1 MKHGHSCPC
10 IRPLRYTNGAMRIGV
25 LSDTHDHLGYLR
37 RAVDALN
44 DLQVELVLHAG
55 DYVAPF
61 VANELSRLRC
71 RLLGVFGN
79 NDGERV
85 GLTKRLSEIGQVQ
98 VQPLFVELE
107 GCRIAV
113 VHEPEPVE
121 AFARSGLYDIV
132 IYGHTH
138 QHELRSVN
146 DCTVINPGEVCG
158 WLTDKPTCAVIALPE
173 RQVEILT
180 LR

>member
-1 MKHGHSCPC
+1 
-10 IRPLRYTNGAMRIGV
+10 MRIGI

-44 DLQVELVLHAG
+44 DMRVEFALHAG

-61 VANELSRLRC
+61 VVNELKRLNC
-71 RLLGVFGN
+71 RLVGIFGN
-79 NDGERV
+79 NDGERL

-98 VQPLFVELE
+98 VQPLFLELE
-107 GCRIAV
+107 GCRIAM

-121 AFARSGLYDIV
+121 AFAHSGLYDLV

-138 QHELRSVN
+138 QQELRAVG
-146 DCTVINPGEVCG
+146 DCLILNPGEVCG
-158 WLTDKPTCAVIALPE
+158 WITGQPTCAVITLPD
-173 RQVEILT
+173 RQVQIVAL
-180 LR
+180 

>member
-1 MKHGHSCPC
+1 
-10 IRPLRYTNGAMRIGV
+10 MRIGV
-25 LSDTHDHLGYLR
+25 LSDTHDHLDYLR

-61 VANELSRLRC
+61 VANELARLPC
-71 RLLGVFGN
+71 RLLGIFGN
-79 NDGERV
+79 NDGERL
-85 GLTKRLSEIGQVQ
+85 GLARRLSELGQVQ
-98 VQPLFVELE
+98 VQPLFLELE
-107 GCRIAV
+107 GRKLAV

-121 AFARSGLYDIV
+121 AFARSGLYDLV

-138 QHELRSVN
+138 QQEVRSVGE
-146 DCTVINPGEVCG
+146 CLVLNPGEVCG
-158 WLTDKPTCAVIALPE
+158 WLTGKPTCAVVTLPDL
-173 RQVEILT
+173 QVEILT

>member
-1 MKHGHSCPC
+1 
-10 IRPLRYTNGAMRIGV
+10 MRIGV

-61 VANELSRLRC
+61 VVNELARLRC
-71 RLLGVFGN
+71 RVQGIFGN
-79 NDGERV
+79 NDGERL
-85 GLTKRLSEIGQVQ
+85 GLARRLSEVGQVQ
-98 VQPLFVELE
+98 VQPLFLE
-107 GCRIAV
+107 VAGTRIAM

-121 AFARSGLYDIV
+121 AFARSGLYDLV

-138 QHELRSVN
+138 RQELR
-146 DCTVINPGEVCG
+146 TVGECLILNPGEVCG
-158 WLTDKPTCAVIALPE
+158 WLTDQPTCAIVTLPE
-173 RQVEILT
+173 RHIEIIS

>member
-1 MKHGHSCPC
+1 VREQRNHVG
-10 IRPLRYTNGAMRIGV
+10 MRIGV

-37 RAVDALN
+37 RAVDALC
-44 DLQVELVLHAG
+44 DLQVELALHAG

-61 VANELSRLRC
+61 VVNELQRLPC
-71 RLLGVFGN
+71 RVLGIFGN

-85 GLTKRLSEIGQVQ
+85 GLTRRLSEIGQVQ
-98 VQPLFVELE
+98 VQPLFLELE
-107 GCRIAV
+107 GCRIAM

-121 AFARSGLYDIV
+121 AFAHSGLYDLV

-138 QHELRSVN
+138 QQELR
-146 DCTVINPGEVCG
+146 TVGACLVLNPGEVCG
-158 WLTDKPTCAVIALPE
+158 WLTDNPTCAVITLPE
-173 RQVEILT
+173 REVEILP

>member
-1 MKHGHSCPC
+1 
-10 IRPLRYTNGAMRIGV
+10 MRIGV

-71 RLLGVFGN
+71 RLLGIFGN

-98 VQPLFVELE
+98 VQPLFVELA
-107 GCRIAV
+107 GCRIAM

-138 QHELRSVN
+138 QQELRTVN
-146 DCTVINPGEVCG
+146 DCLVINPGEVCG
-158 WLTDKPTCAVIALPE
+158 WLTDKPTCAVVALPD

>member
-107 GCRIAV
+107 GCRIAM

>member
-1 MKHGHSCPC
+1 
-10 IRPLRYTNGAMRIGV
+10 MRIGV
-25 LSDTHDHLGYLR
+25 ISDTHDHLDYLR

-61 VANELSRLRC
+61 VVNELARLRC
-71 RLLGVFGN
+71 RLQGIFGN
-79 NDGERV
+79 NDGERL
-85 GLTKRLSEIGQVQ
+85 GLTKRISAIGQVQ
-98 VQPLFVELE
+98 VQPLFLELE
-107 GCRIAV
+107 GCRLAM

-121 AFARSGLYDIV
+121 AFARSGLYDLV

-138 QHELRSVN
+138 QQELRTVG
-146 DCTVINPGEVCG
+146 DCVVLNPGEVCG
-158 WLTDKPTCAVIALPE
+158 WLTGEPTCAVITLPE
-173 RQVEILT
+173 AQVEWLH